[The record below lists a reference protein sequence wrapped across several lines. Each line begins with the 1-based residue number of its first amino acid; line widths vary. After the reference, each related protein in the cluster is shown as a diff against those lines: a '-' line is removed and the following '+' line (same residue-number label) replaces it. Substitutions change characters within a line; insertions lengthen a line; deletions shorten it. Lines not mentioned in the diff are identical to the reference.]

1 METLL
6 VVASALITLMCVV
19 SLYAFIGVRSLQ
31 NRLGHIDEEFA
42 DTYRANENLER
53 DLTNEIDHCQ
63 KSRED
68 DVHEIHRRI
77 DEVYREIDLLQQKF
91 DSELDKRF
99 DKCYR
104 TQYEFRDWSKEQI
117 ERLIEKDLENRK

>member
-1 METLL
+1 METIL
-6 VVASALITLMCVV
+6 VVASVIVTLMTVTN
-19 SLYAFIGVRSLQ
+19 LYTFIGVRSLQ
-31 NRLGHIDEEFA
+31 NRLRNLDEEFA

-53 DLTNEIDHCQ
+53 DVFNEIDHCH

-68 DVHEIHRRI
+68 NERETQKRI
-77 DEVYREIDLLQQKF
+77 DEVYREIDILQQKF
-91 DSELDKRF
+91 DSEMDKRF

>member
-31 NRLGHIDEEFA
+31 NRLRNLDEEFA

-53 DLTNEIDHCQ
+53 EVFNEFDHCHR
-63 KSRED
+63 SRENN
-68 DVHEIHRRI
+68 EEECQKRF
-77 DEVYREIDLLQQKF
+77 DEVYREIDNLQRKF